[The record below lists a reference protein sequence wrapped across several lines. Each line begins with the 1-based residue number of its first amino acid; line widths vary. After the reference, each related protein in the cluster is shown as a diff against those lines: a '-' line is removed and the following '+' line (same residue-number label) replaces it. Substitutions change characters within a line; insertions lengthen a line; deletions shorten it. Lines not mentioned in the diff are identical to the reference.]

1 MINEEEKMIWLLFT
15 VNKVILTKYALKI
28 INAK

>member
-1 MINEEEKMIWLLFT
+1 MINEEEKMIWLLFK
-15 VNKVILTKYALKI
+15 VNKVILTKYALKM